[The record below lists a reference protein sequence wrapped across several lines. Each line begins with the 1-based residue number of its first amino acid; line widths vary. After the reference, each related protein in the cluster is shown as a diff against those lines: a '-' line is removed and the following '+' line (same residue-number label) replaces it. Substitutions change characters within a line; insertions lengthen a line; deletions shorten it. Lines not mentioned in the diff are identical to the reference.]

1 MIARVGRKRS
11 ADLIRIAAVVTSA
24 MVAWQAVRFY
34 RKEVALPVLD
44 QFVAMF
50 LHHGSW
56 PPLLA
61 LIQTMAGMIVFL
73 ALTQLI
79 LQLGTAWS
87 WRIELGREGFAERGA
102 ERAALRAAAEARSV
116 SQADPAVDTASKPE
130 LSWTGALLL
139 TPLTLG
145 CVGIAI
151 TLVIA
156 VVAKADEVRA
166 GLGIP
171 WSTIADVALGFVVGL
186 MWMAMAAQCISDVID
201 RKER

>member
-1 MIARVGRKRS
+1 MIARAGRKRS

-44 QFVAMF
+44 QFVAMA

-73 ALTQLI
+73 VLTQLI

-87 WRIELGREGFAERGA
+87 WRIELGREGFA

-186 MWMAMAAQCISDVID
+186 MWMAMAAQCISDVIA